1 MSMLLTLLKVP
12 VLAAEPVEIGEG
24 YEKAQEQEQK
34 EQEHEHTEDCYT
46 QTENCVHEHTSECYP
61 PESVS
66 ENEATSSGVSEPIEC
81 AHICSEESGCITK
94 ELNCPYE
101 GGGTP
106 ATVETSQGNET
117 VEDAGHEAE
126 SAAPSNVQEAVTVE
140 SVQAIIDALPETIT
154 EDNAGDVEAQ
164 LEAIDK
170 AKVQLSDEKIDALDF
185 SRYRKAV
192 AVLEQ
197 LSYGLAAP
205 SNAVMPVSY
214 NGTAIVIGTSGISD
228 PVKASVDGKGDH
240 WTPSAYVYF
249 GVNGGNGT
257 PIKWRVLDADNAS
270 DGTTSGMFLLSE
282 YLLASGVSFD
292 DSGNSNAYQGS
303 NAQQWCS
310 TFAGNADNFST
321 VEQAA
326 MLGIAKTDVAEKL
339 FDIVWGAS
347 SLTANDKLF
356 FLSTREVADYVANY
370 QYAPGLRATDTSLNE
385 GTWWLRSPDTHPNAT
400 LSGAVFAGYGG
411 YVHSTYVNYSSF
423 LATRPA
429 FNLNLNSVLF
439 TSDANGGKV
448 LGANGLAQIPTSGT
462 TEWRLT
468 MLDSGREFQIAQSSA
483 SVNAG
488 DNVTLNYYKA
498 NVGTNE
504 YISAILADSNG
515 NATHYGR
522 IEQPVFADGTVS
534 IAIPSDLAS
543 GTYTLHVFSEQYN
556 GGEYDNTKLT
566 DYASQFDDVMLTV
579 SGSTGDATTPAL
591 TNGSATRDGAATA
604 TVKFTSNKG
613 GENTIFIS
621 ALSGTQGAYGVEI
634 VLKDSSGKES
644 NRLQMTIPA
653 YDTTT
658 PVSPTYTI
666 AAHTNML
673 DFGNVKA
680 GYELPTAQVVI
691 ITNTGNQEVTLS
703 QPAASHYTVGELTQ
717 TTLAAGKT
725 AAITVQPKSGLA
737 AGTYSETITIQGGN
751 GSNKTNDIGIQ
762 TKFVVEKADGGSQTH
777 THTWDEW
784 TSNGNGT
791 HTRTCTL
798 DSSHTETKN
807 CSGGTVTCQSGAVC
821 ETCKTAYGERNAGNH
836 TGGTEV
842 RGRVEATTSA
852 AGYTGDT
859 WCLGCNTKI
868 ASGQTI
874 PKKESSNSGSGSSES
889 GNSES
894 GNSGGNSGN
903 SNSGSSS
910 PEIRNDIQQ
919 DVPSSQP
926 KAVPAQFIAGNNA
939 KTVSKDNG
947 QLLIYKPGSS
957 DTPEDTEQQITEEQ
971 DSEDQ
976 VTEDQI
982 AEDQTTEDTGND
994 QKSTTENNLADNS
1007 PVDNDSKADD
1017 GANLPSEDNSHCGG
1031 WIPVVC
1037 ASAGV
1042 LVIGSG
1048 LYLGFRKR
1056 KKIDKK

>member
-1 MSMLLTLLKVP
+1 MRKRTKRIYGILLCMSMLLTLLKVP
-12 VLAAEPVEIGEG
+12 VWASEPVETGEG
-24 YEKAQEQEQK
+24 YEQKQEQEQA
-34 EQEHEHTEDCYT
+34 HEHTESCYT
-46 QTENCVHEHTSECYP
+46 RTKNCVHVHTSECYP
-61 PESVS
+61 QESVS
-66 ENEATSSGVSEPIEC
+66 ENEATPSESSEPVEC
-81 AHICSEESGCITK
+81 THVCSEESGCITK

-106 ATVETSQGNET
+106 ATAGTSQGNET
-117 VEDAGHEAE
+117 VENTGHEAE
-126 SAAPSNVQEAVTVE
+126 TAAPSNVQEAVNVK
-140 SVQAIIDALPETIT
+140 SVQAMIDALPETIT

-170 AKVQLSDEKIDALDF
+170 AKVQLSDEELGMLDF

-197 LSYGLAAP
+197 LLYGLAAP

-214 NGTAIVIGTSGISD
+214 NGTAYNGTAIVVGTSGISD
-228 PVKASVDGKGDH
+228 PVKTTVDGKGDY
-240 WTPSAYVYF
+240 WTPGAYVYF
-249 GVNGGNGT
+249 GVNSGNGT
-257 PIKWRVLDADNAS
+257 PIKWRVLDADNAN

-282 YLLASGVSFD
+282 YLLASDVQFND
-292 DSGNSNAYQGS
+292 RGNGYAYQGS

-356 FLSTREVADYVANY
+356 FLSTRELADYVANY
-370 QYAPGLRATDTSLNE
+370 HEAPGLRATDTSLNE
-385 GTWWLRSPDTHPNAT
+385 GNWWLRSPHTNANIANT
-400 LSGAVFAGYGG
+400 FSGVVFANYGG
-411 YVHSTYVNYSSF
+411 HVQSTYVHYNF
-423 LATRPA
+423 FAARPA
-429 FNLNLNSVLF
+429 FNLNPDSVLL
-439 TSDANGGKV
+439 TSNANGGKV
-448 LGANGLAQIPTSGT
+448 LGANGLAKIPTADT

-468 MLDSGREFQIAQSSA
+468 MLDTGREFQIAQSSA

-488 DNVTLNYYKA
+488 GNVTLNYYKA

-504 YISAILADSNG
+504 YISAILTDSNG

-522 IEQPVFADGTVS
+522 IEQPGSADGTVS

-556 GGEYDNTKLT
+556 GGEHDNTKLT
-566 DYASQFDDVMLTV
+566 DYASPFDDVTLTV
-579 SGSTGDATTPAL
+579 SGSTGEATTPAL
-591 TNGSATRDGAATA
+591 INGSATRDGVTAA

-613 GENTIFIS
+613 GENSISIS

-658 PVSPTYTI
+658 PVSPIYTI

-673 DFGNVKA
+673 DFGDVKE

-691 ITNTGNQEVTLS
+691 ITNKGNQEVTLS
-703 QPAASHYTVGELTQ
+703 QPVASHYTVGELTQ
-717 TTLAAGKT
+717 TTLAAGET

-737 AGTYSETITIQGGN
+737 MGTYSETITVQGGS

-762 TKFVVEKADGGSQTH
+762 TRFVVEKADGGSETH
-777 THTWDEW
+777 THTWGGW

-798 DSSHTETKN
+798 DNSHTEMKN
-807 CSGGTVTCQSGAVC
+807 CSGGTATCQGGAVC
-821 ETCKTAYGERNAGNH
+821 ETCKAAYGERNAGNH

-842 RGRVEATTSA
+842 RGRVEATTSV

-859 WCLGCNTKI
+859 WCIGCNTKI

-874 PKKESSNSGSGSSES
+874 PKKES
-889 GNSES
+889 
-894 GNSGGNSGN
+894 GNSGN
-903 SNSGSSS
+903 SNSGGNSESGNNSGSGNSGGSSS

-919 DVPSSQP
+919 DVPSSKP
-926 KAVPAQFIAGNNA
+926 KAAPAQLIAGDNT

-947 QLLIYKPGSS
+947 QSFIADYKPGSS
-957 DTPEDTEQQITEEQ
+957 DTQRDTEQQITEEQ

-982 AEDQTTEDTGND
+982 AEDQIAQDQIAEDQTT
-994 QKSTTENNLADNS
+994 
-1007 PVDNDSKADD
+1007 
-1017 GANLPSEDNSHCGG
+1017 EDNSHSGG
-1031 WIPVVC
+1031 WIPVIC
-1037 ASAGV
+1037 TSTGALG
-1042 LVIGSG
+1042 IGSG
-1048 LYLGFRKR
+1048 LYLRFRKR